1 MTQQHKRPKHI
12 PQRLCII
19 CRTSTPKRGLI
30 RIVRTAEGRVVVDT
44 TGKLNGRG
52 AYVCAEPQCW
62 HHLIERNTLASALRL
77 QSVTE
82 EDRAIL
88 MSFAPTIEAHNLD

>member
-1 MTQQHKRPKHI
+1 MTQMPKRPKHV
-12 PQRLCII
+12 PQRICIS

-30 RIVRTAEGRVVVDT
+30 RIIRTTTGRVAVDT

-62 HHLIERNTLASALRL
+62 QLLLERNTLASALRL

-88 MSFAPTIEAHNLD
+88 MSFARTIEVHN

>member
-1 MTQQHKRPKHI
+1 MTHSNKRPKHI
-12 PQRLCII
+12 PQRLCIS
-19 CRTSTPKRGLI
+19 CRASTPKRGLI
-30 RIVRTAEGRVVVDT
+30 RLVRTAEGRVVVDT

-62 HHLIERNTLASALRL
+62 HNVLERNTLASALRL

-88 MSFAPTIEAHNLD
+88 MSFARTIEAQHQD

>member
-1 MTQQHKRPKHI
+1 MTQHNKRPKHI
-12 PQRLCII
+12 PQRLCIS
-19 CRTSTPKRGLI
+19 CRTSTPKRGLV
-30 RIVRTAEGRVVVDT
+30 RIVRIAEGRIVVDT

-62 HHLIERNTLASALRL
+62 QNLFERNTLASALRL

-88 MSFAPTIEAHNLD
+88 MSFARTIEAINVD

>member
-1 MTQQHKRPKHI
+1 MTQHNKRPKHV
-12 PQRLCII
+12 PQRLCIS

-30 RIVRTAEGRVVVDT
+30 RIVRTAEGRVAVDT

-52 AYVCAEPQCW
+52 AYVCAEPHCW
-62 HHLIERNTLASALRL
+62 QHLLERNTLASALRL

-88 MSFAPTIEAHNLD
+88 MSFARTIEAQNLD

>member
-1 MTQQHKRPKHI
+1 MTQQHKRSKHI
-12 PQRLCII
+12 PQRLCIS

-88 MSFAPTIEAHNLD
+88 MSFARTIEAHNLD

>member
-1 MTQQHKRPKHI
+1 MTQNNKRPKHI
-12 PQRLCII
+12 PERLCIS

-30 RIVRTAEGRVVVDT
+30 RLVRSTDGRVVVDT

-52 AYVCAEPQCW
+52 AYVCASQRCW
-62 HHLIERNTLASALRL
+62 QHLIERNTLANALRL
-77 QSVTE
+77 SSIAE

-88 MSFAPTIEAHNLD
+88 ASFARTIEVEDQD

>member
-1 MTQQHKRPKHI
+1 MTQNNKRPKHI
-12 PQRLCII
+12 PERLCIS

-30 RIVRTAEGRVVVDT
+30 RLVRSTDGRVVVDT

-62 HHLIERNTLASALRL
+62 QHLLERNTLASALRL

-88 MSFAPTIEAHNLD
+88 KSFARTIEAQHQD